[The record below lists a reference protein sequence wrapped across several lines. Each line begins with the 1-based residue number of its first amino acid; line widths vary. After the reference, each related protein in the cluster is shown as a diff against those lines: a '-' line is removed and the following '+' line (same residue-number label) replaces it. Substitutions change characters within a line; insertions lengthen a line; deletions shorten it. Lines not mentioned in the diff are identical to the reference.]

1 MKSGLVFFAVVCS
14 LVLTVPRVHSQNGSL
29 QWAKR
34 AGGNNND
41 EPNAVT
47 VDTNGNVFVTGYFR
61 STATFGP
68 GESNQAL
75 LTTFGQE
82 PFLAKYNAE
91 GQLVWARQMKG
102 AFGIGAG
109 VGVDGPGNSYVF
121 GYYSGNLVFAD
132 GETNEVTLSAL
143 ANDLFLAKYDPNGKF
158 VWAKKAGGTFS
169 EYAHALATDTNGNCF
184 ITGRYGSD
192 PIIFAPGETNET
204 QLAALNGDNGED
216 IFVAKYNSNGI
227 LQWAKRAGGATGN
240 RGTGIAL
247 DAVGNSY
254 VVGRYSGTST
264 FGTGESRQSIL
275 NGPLGGSDEIFVA
288 KFATNG
294 LLRWV
299 RPGFG
304 GPEHDQGNAIA
315 VDAAGN
321 SVIVGT
327 FRGFMVYGELVNQTQ
342 RDRGGSADIFIMRHD
357 TEGNQTF
364 VKFAVGPLDE
374 TALGVAMD
382 RDGNAYVVG
391 SAFTVIFGA
400 EEPSQVELN
409 SLGSQDTFLAKIDSF
424 GSTHWARL
432 DGGNADDRAHA
443 IAFGSGAV
451 HVVGKFGQTAT
462 FGAGQINETALQFAG
477 AADIFLAKYSVTATN
492 NPVSAANFTEVV
504 MLLTGTP
511 RLTLTGTEGA
521 TYRIERTGTL
531 TTPHWVNA
539 GTVTIG
545 AGGSGALEDVDG
557 TRTAPSFYRA
567 VAQ

>member
-1 MKSGLVFFAVVCS
+1 MNHESVFLAFLYS
-14 LVLTVPRVHSQNGSL
+14 LFFSIIPVHGQTGAL

-34 AGGNNND
+34 AGGNSND
-41 EPNAVT
+41 EANAVA
-47 VDTNGNVFVTGYFR
+47 VHTNGNVFVTGYFR
-61 STATFGP
+61 TTSTFGP

-158 VWAKKAGGTFS
+158 VWAKKAGGSFS

-204 QLAALNGDNGED
+204 QLAGLNGNNGED
-216 IFVAKYNSNGI
+216 IFIAKYNSNGV

-264 FGTGESRQSIL
+264 FGPGESRQAIL
-275 NGPLGGSDEIFVA
+275 NGPLGGNDEIFVA

-342 RDRGGSADIFIMRHD
+342 RDRGGSADIFVMRHD
-357 TEGNQTF
+357 PEGTQNF
-364 VKFAVGPLDE
+364 VKFAVGPDDE
-374 TALGVAMD
+374 IALGVAMD
-382 RDGNAYVVG
+382 PEGNAYITG
-391 SAFTVIFGA
+391 HAFTVIFGA
-400 EEPSQVELN
+400 EEPGEVEVN
-409 SLGSQDTFLAKIDSF
+409 SLGSQDTFLAKIDPF
-424 GSTHWARL
+424 GLTHWARL
-432 DGGNADDRAHA
+432 DGGNGDDRGHA
-443 IAFGSGAV
+443 IAYGAGAV
-451 HVVGKFGQTAT
+451 HLVGKFEQTAT
-462 FGAGQINETALQFAG
+462 FGDGQPNETSLQFAG
-477 AADIFLAKYSVTATN
+477 ASDLFLAKYSVVTTN
-492 NPVSAANFTEVV
+492 SPVTAANFTGFTILPNGV
-504 MLLTGTP
+504 P
-511 RLTLTGTEGA
+511 RLTITGTEGG
-521 TYRIERTGTL
+521 TYWIERTATL
-531 TTPHWVNA
+531 SNPNWVNA
-539 GTVTIG
+539 GTVTIS
-545 AGGSGALEDVDG
+545 AGGNGTLEDTDSN
-557 TRTAPSFYRA
+557 RTVPSFYRA
-567 VAQ
+567 VGN